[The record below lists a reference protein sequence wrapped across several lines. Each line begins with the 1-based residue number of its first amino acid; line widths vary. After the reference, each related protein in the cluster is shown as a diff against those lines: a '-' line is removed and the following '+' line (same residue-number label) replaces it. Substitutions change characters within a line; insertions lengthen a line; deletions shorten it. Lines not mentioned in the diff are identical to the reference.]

1 MKTLVVYG
9 SKRGGTSGL
18 AEMVAGALT
27 DEGATVDVASAAER
41 TVDPTGYDAV
51 VIGGALYAGHWHKDA
66 RRFVRRYRRVLRDRP
81 VWLFS
86 SGPLDPSAEE
96 SDLPPTHQVAGVME
110 QLAARGHQT
119 FGGRLA
125 PDAQGFPASAW
136 AKTHAGDFRD
146 QDHVRRWAHAIVA
159 AFELDA
165 APHRTGRP

>member
-1 MKTLVVYG
+1 MKALVVYG

-27 DEGATVDVASAAER
+27 DEGVTVDVASAAER
-41 TVDPTGYDAV
+41 SPDPSGYDAV

-66 RRFVRRYRRVLRDRP
+66 RRFAKRHRRDLRDRP

-86 SGPLDPSAEE
+86 SGPLDASAEA

-125 PDAQGFPASAW
+125 ADAEGFPASAM

-146 QDHVRRWAHAIVA
+146 RDHVRRWAHEIVVTL
-159 AFELDA
+159 EQDA
-165 APHRTGRP
+165 APRRTDIS